1 MQLVAQ
7 AVELDMRELEKM
19 ARLAVIAAPLPPGA
33 TPPPPPAD
41 DDASRLDH
49 PAAEEEQAPKDFI
62 TLIMQRQVSN
72 DIKKA
77 LLAAFILEYFD
88 RRTLEEMV
96 RDLRKQRKASKPPK
110 PDSPS

>member
-1 MQLVAQ
+1 
-7 AVELDMRELEKM
+7 
-19 ARLAVIAAPLPPGA
+19 
-33 TPPPPPAD
+33 
-41 DDASRLDH
+41 
-49 PAAEEEQAPKDFI
+49 
-62 TLIMQRQVSN
+62 MQRQVSS

-96 RDLRKQRKASKPPK
+96 RDLRKQRKTPKPPK